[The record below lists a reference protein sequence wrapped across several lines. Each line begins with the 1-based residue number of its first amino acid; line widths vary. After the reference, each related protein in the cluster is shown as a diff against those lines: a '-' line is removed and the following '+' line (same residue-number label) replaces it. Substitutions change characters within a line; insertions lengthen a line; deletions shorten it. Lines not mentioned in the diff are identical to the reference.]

1 MSQQTGTCRAPS
13 ACRTEL
19 QLMPHLGECKCTVSS
34 TEGAAEPVQVRV
46 ALPVPAPSSPA
57 QVWPQEGIWSWQR
70 PGHKTEGPRDRTGC
84 STQGIDPS
92 GCLEPGR
99 CRSHTGARPCAQHGA
114 AVLPQPRQQRKQ
126 SGSDASET
134 ASSSLALPL
143 PMRLPGDFSS
153 SGQARATISSSL
165 SMEITR
171 SQSYYGGKASTGKS
185 SCPAKAPGGAATP
198 STAPCPWPTL
208 AP

>member
-1 MSQQTGTCRAPS
+1 MHRQRYRRCCRAMQ
-13 ACRTEL
+13 E
-19 QLMPHLGECKCTVSS
+19 Q
-34 TEGAAEPVQVRV
+34 V

-57 QVWPQEGIWSWQR
+57 QVRPREGIWSWQR
-70 PGHKTEGPRDRTGC
+70 PGHRTEGPRDRTGC
-84 STQGIDPS
+84 TTQGINSS
-92 GCLEPGR
+92 GCPAPGR

-114 AVLPQPRQQRKQ
+114 AVLPPPQQWRKQ

-143 PMRLPGDFSS
+143 PMRLPGDSSS

-198 STAPCPWPTL
+198 QHGSLPTANTGPVKTAEPMEVGYGPACPK
-208 AP
+208 